1 MKIPV
6 GYAESDP
13 MTSAQKNTGA
23 ARVLVVDDEDRFRE
37 SMLKILKAKGL
48 DAVAVSGGAEAL
60 AALEESDFD
69 VVLLDVKMPGVDGIE
84 VLQRMQGRQHRAE
97 VLILTGH
104 ASLDTAMAI
113 VRHGAYDYLLK
124 PCDIDEL
131 IIKIDQAYERR
142 LARNE

>member
-1 MKIPV
+1 
-6 GYAESDP
+6 
-13 MTSAQKNTGA
+13 MTA
-23 ARVLVVDDEDRFRE
+23 ARKNSAIVRVLIVDDEDRFRE

-48 DAVAVSGGAEAL
+48 DAVAVAGGAEAL
-60 AALEESDFD
+60 ATLEESDYD

-84 VLQRMQGRQHRAE
+84 VLQRIQGRQRRAE

-113 VRHGAYDYLLK
+113 VQLGAYDYLLK

-131 IIKIDQAYERR
+131 IIKIEQAYERR
-142 LARNE
+142 LVKNE